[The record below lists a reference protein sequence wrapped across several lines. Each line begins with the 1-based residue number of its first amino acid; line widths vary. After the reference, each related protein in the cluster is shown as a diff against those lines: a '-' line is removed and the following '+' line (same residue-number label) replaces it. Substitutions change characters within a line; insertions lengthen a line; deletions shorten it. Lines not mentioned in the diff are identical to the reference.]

1 MLIQIHILL
10 MQFFSQTLSALRR
23 DERGA
28 SAIEYAI
35 MAAVL
40 VGVIIVALGLL
51 DLDGIFTDIN
61 TAIDGAGSS
70 GSSST

>member
-1 MLIQIHILL
+1 MLVQIQVLL
-10 MQFFSQTLSALRR
+10 MQIFSGSLAKFRD

-40 VGVIIVALGLL
+40 IGVIILAINAL
-51 DLDGIFTDIN
+51 DLTGIFGQINADID
-61 TAIDGAGSS
+61 AA
-70 GSSST
+70 

>member
-1 MLIQIHILL
+1 MLVQIQVLL
-10 MQFFSQTLSALRR
+10 MQIFSGSLAKFRD

-40 VGVIIVALGLL
+40 IGIIVVAVAAL
-51 DLDGIFTDIN
+51 DLDGIFSTI
-61 TAIDGAGSS
+61 
-70 GSSST
+70 SSTVSGEVNNS

>member
-1 MLIQIHILL
+1 MLVQIQVLL
-10 MQFFSQTLSALRR
+10 MQIFSGSLAKFRD

-40 VGVIIVALGLL
+40 IGVIIAAIGLL
-51 DLDGIFTDIN
+51 DLGGIFTDIN
-61 TAIDGAGSS
+61 ADIDAA
-70 GSSST
+70 

>member
-1 MLIQIHILL
+1 MLVQIQVLL
-10 MQFFSQTLSALRR
+10 MQIFSGPLAKFRD

-40 VGVIIVALGLL
+40 IGVIIAAIGLL
-51 DLDGIFTDIN
+51 DLGGIFTDIN
-61 TAIDGAGSS
+61 ADIDAA
-70 GSSST
+70 

>member
-1 MLIQIHILL
+1 MLVQIQVLL
-10 MQFFSQTLSALRR
+10 MQIFSGSLAKFRD

-40 VGVIIVALGLL
+40 IGIIVVAVTAL
-51 DLDGIFTDIN
+51 DLDGIFSTI
-61 TAIDGAGSS
+61 
-70 GSSST
+70 SSTVSGEVNNS

>member
-1 MLIQIHILL
+1 MLVQIQVLL
-10 MQFFSQTLSALRR
+10 MQVFSGSLAKFRD

-40 VGVIIVALGLL
+40 IGIIVVAVTAL
-51 DLDGIFTDIN
+51 DLDGIFSTI
-61 TAIDGAGSS
+61 
-70 GSSST
+70 SSTVSGEVNNT

>member
-1 MLIQIHILL
+1 MLVQIQVLL
-10 MQFFSQTLSALRR
+10 MQIFSGSLAKFRD

-40 VGVIIVALGLL
+40 IGRYHRS
-51 DLDGIFTDIN
+51 DWP
-61 TAIDGAGSS
+61 AGPRRHLH
-70 GSSST
+70 

>member
-1 MLIQIHILL
+1 MLVQIQVLL
-10 MQFFSQTLSALRR
+10 MQIFSGSLAKFRD

-40 VGVIIVALGLL
+40 IGVIIAAIGFLNLE
-51 DLDGIFTDIN
+51 GIFTTINADIN
-61 TAIDGAGSS
+61 AA
-70 GSSST
+70 

>member
-1 MLIQIHILL
+1 L
-10 MQFFSQTLSALRR
+10 MQIFSGSLAKFRD

-40 VGVIIVALGLL
+40 IGVIIAAIGLL
-51 DLDGIFTDIN
+51 DLGGIFTDIN
-61 TAIDGAGSS
+61 ADIDAA
-70 GSSST
+70 